1 MYVISAKPPTLT
13 VCDLLNP
20 QAEDSDPNRAFF
32 REIEHNT
39 LELKW
44 AVVAQPVGQ
53 KINLGEGTCINL

>member
-1 MYVISAKPPTLT
+1 MYVISAKPLTLT

-53 KINLGEGTCINL
+53 KINPGEGTCINL